1 LAVAKVNRAAK
12 RVIVTWRF
20 ALCAAA
26 AAPAPLWAQTP
37 STSSADSA
45 IIARLEHKTEEA
57 VVRRDAQFLD
67 SVYAPSF
74 RFKHSTGTLET
85 RDERMASLR
94 RSMRPDAPGRMLA
107 RVVDSLDVEVHG
119 DIALSTGRIHV
130 RRDGGA
136 PEWQNYTVRFAR
148 VWVRNRAG
156 HWQLLTHHSTGES
169 QGPPPAGGLSTREL
183 IAQPLSGR
191 VFVDRNANG
200 TLDQNEVGL
209 ARVAVS
215 NQDTVVLT
223 DATGAFQLPAGRGTG
238 LVFVSAPSGYRSVGN
253 FWRKATEA
261 LEFGLA
267 TWTSNSAF
275 TFAHASDTHISEQ
288 SLARTRRLRALTDS
302 LRPDFVLITGDLVR
316 DALRVGEAEARG
328 YYDLFA
334 AERRLFRSPVFTV
347 PGNHEV
353 FGIETQRSR
362 VEPAHPLFGRSMYR
376 DYFGPDY
383 YSFTRGGVHFVAL
396 NSVDIAGQWY
406 YGHVDSTQ
414 LAWLRRDI
422 AAIPADMPVVTFNHI
437 PFYMTAD
444 QVNGYDDEPPA
455 PTLITVNGKA
465 QFRHA
470 VANAADVLAILGSSR
485 PVLALGG
492 HIHFAETIERAGQN
506 VRFATAAA
514 TVGPAGPRPSG
525 FTLYTVRDGVIDRG
539 RFVAISTGQ

>member
-1 LAVAKVNRAAK
+1 MKSLLV
-12 RVIVTWRF
+12 
-20 ALCAAA
+20 ALCVAGVAASPRA
-26 AAPAPLWAQTP
+26 LCSQT
-37 STSSADSA
+37 
-45 IIARLEHKTEEA
+45 L
-57 VVRRDAQFLD
+57 
-67 SVYAPSF
+67 
-74 RFKHSTGTLET
+74 
-85 RDERMASLR
+85 
-94 RSMRPDAPGRMLA
+94 
-107 RVVDSLDVEVHG
+107 
-119 DIALSTGRIHV
+119 
-130 RRDGGA
+130 
-136 PEWQNYTVRFAR
+136 N
-148 VWVRNRAG
+148 
-156 HWQLLTHHSTGES
+156 
-169 QGPPPAGGLSTREL
+169 
-183 IAQPLSGR
+183 GR

-200 TLDQNEVGL
+200 IQDRNETGL

-223 DATGAFQLPAGRGTG
+223 DASGTFHLPAAGGTG
-238 LVFVSAPSGYRSVGN
+238 MIFVSVPDGYRTADS
-253 FWRKATEA
+253 FWRKATGPLDFPLVA
-261 LEFGLA
+261 FSTGR
-267 TWTSNSAF
+267 AF
-275 TFAHASDTHISEQ
+275 TFAHASDTHISPQ
-288 SLARTRRLRALTDS
+288 TVARTRRLRALTDS

-316 DALRVGEAEARG
+316 DALRVGEVEARG

-334 AERRLFRSPVFTV
+334 AERRSFQSPVFTV

-353 FGIETQRSR
+353 FGIETQRSH
-362 VEPAHPLFGRSMYR
+362 VDPGHPLFGRNMYR

-396 NSVDIAGQWY
+396 NTVDIAGQWY

-414 LAWLRRDI
+414 LAWLRQDI

-470 VANAADVLAILGSSR
+470 VSNAADVLAILGSSR

-492 HIHFAETIERAGQN
+492 HVHFAETIERAGET
-506 VRFATAAA
+506 VRFATTAA

-539 RFVAISTGQ
+539 RFVPLSMGQ